1 MPFYVTDNKI
11 NLYLPIL
18 NKDIIICLYWRH
30 VDMLK
35 STVLI
40 EQAAYA
46 LKLLGDKTR
55 LTIMA
60 ILKIRE
66 CCVCELLEVFDMSQ
80 PSISQHLRK
89 LKDAGL
95 VKEERRGQWVYYSL
109 NSQSDLYGLIEEI
122 LEHIPDQDEQIKMI
136 EKSNPTLQCGC

>member
-1 MPFYVTDNKI
+1 MQKTVVEIEKVS
-11 NLYLPIL
+11 
-18 NKDIIICLYWRH
+18 H
-30 VDMLK
+30 V
-35 STVLI
+35 
-40 EQAAYA
+40 

-60 ILKIRE
+60 ILKQRE

-95 VKEERRGQWVYYSL
+95 VKEDRRGQWIYYSL
-109 NSQSDLYGLIEEI
+109 NPRNEFYDFIQDILQHIPAQTENIRKIEEN
-122 LEHIPDQDEQIKMI
+122 
-136 EKSNPTLQCGC
+136 NPTLRCGC